1 MINFKKTLTA
11 TLAAATIGLTI
22 AASSTPAAAWGYK
35 HHHRGWGGA
44 GIAAGVVG
52 ALALGA
58 VAANAG
64 GYYGGSCYIERRAVT
79 NYYGD
84 VVGFRRVRVCN

>member
-11 TLAAATIGLTI
+11 TIAAATIGLTI
-22 AASSTPAAAWGYK
+22 AATATPAAAWGHR
-35 HHHRGWGGA
+35 HHGWGGA

-84 VVGFRRVRVCN
+84 EVGFRRVRVCN

>member
-22 AASSTPAAAWGYK
+22 AASATPAAAWGHK
-35 HHHRGWGGA
+35 HHGWGGA
-44 GIAAGVVG
+44 GLAAGVFG
-52 ALALGA
+52 ALAVGA
-58 VAANAG
+58 IAANAG
-64 GYYGGSCYIERRAVT
+64 GYYGGDCYTERRAVT

-84 VVGFRRVRVCN
+84 VVGYRKVRVCN